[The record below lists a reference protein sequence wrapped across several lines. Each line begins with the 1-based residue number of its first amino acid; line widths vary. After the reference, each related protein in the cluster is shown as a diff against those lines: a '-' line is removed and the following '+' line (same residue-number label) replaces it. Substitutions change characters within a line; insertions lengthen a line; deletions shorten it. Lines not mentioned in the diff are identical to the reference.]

1 MPRSNPLFSGS
12 RFLLK
17 AVALTVVLCAL
28 WLFFNLGTLRELLD
42 TNAQRKQ
49 EQDQIEVLKKRIEN
63 LKGQQRSLLAGG
75 IETERQVRE
84 RFRMH
89 KPGERVI
96 FLEPDNDETTSSR
109 AGSSATSA
117 TAAPPGPANPAV
129 LFPEE
134 TPPPKDASAASQPG
148 AGAAERRTRRPRPVR
163 EPAPT
168 PRPR

>member
-17 AVALTVVLCAL
+17 AVAFTVVLCAL

-49 EQDQIEVLKKRIEN
+49 EQDQIEVLRKRIEN

-96 FLEPDNDETTSSR
+96 FLEPDNEDTTSSR
-109 AGSSATSA
+109 AGSAATSDTASATRPA
-117 TAAPPGPANPAV
+117 PANPAA

-134 TPPPKDASAASQPG
+134 TPPSAAG
-148 AGAAERRTRRPRPVR
+148 ARQTGASDRRTRRARPAR
-163 EPAPT
+163 EATPT